1 MGSSHPD
8 ADIYPEATGPAAR
21 IVAEHQEDQPITLYS
36 GCFLKLNPRGL
47 VPTLGAPAKDGTTK
61 PLIESNIISEYLDW
75 AYPKSG
81 PKLFPE
87 DPFENAHMKIWVDH
101 ITTRILPAYH
111 RFLQWTEK
119 SPYSL
124 EKAKAEFLGA
134 LKTWTAQADVE
145 GPYFLGKD
153 ISYADVC
160 LAPWALRMWVF
171 DHFKGGSGIPAPG
184 QGDEDQQVWD
194 RWHKWVEAVQSRKSV
209 TDTLSELKVN
219 TIVHCPKKF
228 RKATRS
234 SVFNAI
240 SAPFEAWRGGIV
252 TATNIDLSF
261 LDLPLPTMPRA
272 PRRAAHHA
280 REAATTTPTRPTA
293 TNAITAAIPPFM
305 LETPPHAPFLTTPL
319 PPSNNPGNSIVPEAN
334 APRHQQARHQ
344 QTPSDRANTHSE
356 GLEQSQISHNGLG
369 STVSEAGHAEEQSF
383 LESVHHDVED
393 AKQLRGL
400 RDISS
405 LATWTL
411 SSAKPG
417 CALAQLR
424 NPSPS
429 LFWQS
434 DGPQPHTLTLHFFK
448 LVAIVK
454 MRIYLDFELDESY
467 TPTKMKFFA
476 GMSEGGLVEFGSW
489 EVVETQDPETGETRS
504 SIEGVRGWIDVPLK
518 GVGGRETHYH
528 GDDDM
533 LGNGES
539 SLYPSQVAPDN
550 AFGGDVL
557 KAMVVQVRICENHQ
571 NGKDTHVRGFQVF
584 ARDHTTP
591 GNVKTRARQTKHE
604 NQAPED
610 DGELDKV
617 VGLQPA
623 DWMGDPEIR

>member
-1 MGSSHPD
+1 
-8 ADIYPEATGPAAR
+8 
-21 IVAEHQEDQPITLYS
+21 
-36 GCFLKLNPRGL
+36 
-47 VPTLGAPAKDGTTK
+47 
-61 PLIESNIISEYLDW
+61 
-75 AYPKSG
+75 
-81 PKLFPE
+81 
-87 DPFENAHMKIWVDH
+87 
-101 ITTRILPAYH
+101 
-111 RFLQWTEK
+111 
-119 SPYSL
+119 
-124 EKAKAEFLGA
+124 
-134 LKTWTAQADVE
+134 
-145 GPYFLGKD
+145 
-153 ISYADVC
+153 
-160 LAPWALRMWVF
+160 
-171 DHFKGGSGIPAPG
+171 
-184 QGDEDQQVWD
+184 
-194 RWHKWVEAVQSRKSV
+194 
-209 TDTLSELKVN
+209 
-219 TIVHCPKKF
+219 
-228 RKATRS
+228 
-234 SVFNAI
+234 
-240 SAPFEAWRGGIV
+240 
-252 TATNIDLSF
+252 
-261 LDLPLPTMPRA
+261 MPRA

-280 REAATTTPTRPTA
+280 REAASTTPTRPTA

-334 APRHQQARHQ
+334 APRRQQARHQ
-344 QTPSDRANTHSE
+344 QTPTDHANAHSE
-356 GLEQSQISHNGLG
+356 GLEHSQVSNNGLG
-369 STVSEAGHAEEQSF
+369 STVSETGHAEEQSF

-417 CALAQLR
+417 CAIAQLR

-489 EVVETQDPETGETRS
+489 EVVETPDSETGETHS

-518 GVGGRETHYH
+518 GVGGRETLYH
-528 GDDDM
+528 EDDDI

-539 SLYPSQVAPDN
+539 SSYPSQPTSND

-591 GNVKTRARQTKHE
+591 GKVKTRARKTRHE